1 MNVYIFI
8 FLWSIFIGYYHFF
21 LKSNL
26 LIPLVHFTYWDIIY
40 FFIYMTHTD
49 VYIFIP
55 KIYIG

>member
-1 MNVYIFI
+1 MYTFYISVI
-8 FLWSIFIGYYHFF
+8 YIYWSLPFF
-21 LKSNL
+21 SLTSYL